1 MITIKQGNLLHAT
14 ENIIAHQVNCK
25 GVMGSGVALAIRN
38 TYPPAYN
45 AFIAKGAG
53 DHHLGDAQIVQV
65 GSDKY
70 VANLYGQ
77 LTYGRT
83 GMHTNY
89 EGLRKAMSV
98 LAQYA
103 RNTGYSVAFPYGMGA
118 VRGGGDW
125 AVIQKMIIDEFKDIH
140 VAIYQLDAG

>member
-38 TYPPAYN
+38 AHPQAYHN
-45 AFIAKGAG
+45 FLLRGAS
-53 DHHLGDAQIVQV
+53 DTHLGKADIIAV
-65 GSDKY
+65 GNDKY

-77 LTYGRT
+77 STYGKT

-89 EGLRKAMSV
+89 QGLRSALAF

-103 RNTGYSVAFPYGMGA
+103 RDTGYSVAFPYGMGA

-125 AVIQKMIIDEFKDIH
+125 SVIQKMIQEEFKDIH
-140 VAIYQLDAG
+140 VSIYKLDAG